1 MRAIFFFQEE
11 REGSFTMGASQ
22 SAGCIRDVDRQEVMM
37 RELWDAA
44 QVGCVRGVAK
54 ALSRL
59 SCPSYVAAQ
68 YIVPPALKVAVWNDH
83 AAILPMLWARSR
95 TGSPFH
101 EVGCKS
107 TLMHMAARFGAV
119 QCIQTL
125 AQAGVSA
132 DVHTGYCERTP
143 LASAAERGLTDAVA
157 QLVQCK
163 ANVNLTRHGL
173 PPALHV
179 AADVP
184 TATLLL
190 HLKANVDSRDWR
202 GRSPLDLAVHHQWPT
217 VKLLLDAKGSY
228 GVPLGSNA

>member
-1 MRAIFFFQEE
+1 
-11 REGSFTMGASQ
+11 MGASQ
-22 SAGCIRDVDRQEVMM
+22 SATCSRDADEMVQ

-44 QVGCVRGVAK
+44 QVGCVHGVAK
-54 ALSRL
+54 ALSQL

-83 AAILPMLWARSR
+83 AAVLPMLWARSR
-95 TGSPFH
+95 TGGPFQ
-101 EVGCKS
+101 EVGFKS
-107 TLMHMAARFGAV
+107 TLMHMAARFGAL

-132 DVHTGYCERTP
+132 DVHGGYCERTP
-143 LASAAERGLTDAVA
+143 LASAAERGLTDAVSK
-157 QLVQCK
+157 LVQCK
-163 ANVNLTRHGL
+163 ADVNLTRRNL

-190 HLKANVDSRDWR
+190 HLKAHVDSRDWR
-202 GRSPLDLAVHHQWPT
+202 GRSPLDVAVHHHWPT
-217 VKLLLDAKGSY
+217 VKLLLDAKASY
-228 GVPLGSNA
+228 GVPHDTNA